1 MGNYAK
7 NISKRI
13 DHTKIT
19 TGYCLICGEY
29 KKLSQD
35 HVPPQGAI
43 TISKIEQKLI
53 GEAMGER
60 SPDIRGVVS
69 KNGSKFKTIC
79 KDCNSKLGEFDSE
92 ITRVCAILT
101 PIVKNYFQTAT
112 DMLNVKRIEIDAIS
126 YMRAMIGHVLSATTV
141 KECEEPQRHSPYFTP
156 LIQFVLGDNDAI
168 NTTHD
173 IYYWFYPYKRHLSAK
188 IIFFYNEG
196 NSCCLSLLSFFPI
209 AFLITEKNKGVYP
222 VHAQKLTTES
232 NSLILDLS
240 SHNIN
245 YVNFPFVNLVG
256 NQFYMM
262 SDQVCTMSYPIG
274 Q

>member
-1 MGNYAK
+1 
-7 NISKRI
+7 
-13 DHTKIT
+13 
-19 TGYCLICGEY
+19 
-29 KKLSQD
+29 
-35 HVPPQGAI
+35 
-43 TISKIEQKLI
+43 
-53 GEAMGER
+53 
-60 SPDIRGVVS
+60 
-69 KNGSKFKTIC
+69 
-79 KDCNSKLGEFDSE
+79 
-92 ITRVCAILT
+92 
-101 PIVKNYFQTAT
+101 
-112 DMLNVKRIEIDAIS
+112 
-126 YMRAMIGHVLSATTV
+126 MRAMIGHILSATTV
-141 KECEEPQRHSPYFTP
+141 KECEQPQRNSPYFTP
-156 LIQFVLGDNDAI
+156 LIQFVHGDNDAI

-188 IIFFYNEG
+188 IISFYNEG

-222 VHAQKLTTES
+222 AHAQRLTTES
-232 NSLILDLS
+232 KSLILDLS